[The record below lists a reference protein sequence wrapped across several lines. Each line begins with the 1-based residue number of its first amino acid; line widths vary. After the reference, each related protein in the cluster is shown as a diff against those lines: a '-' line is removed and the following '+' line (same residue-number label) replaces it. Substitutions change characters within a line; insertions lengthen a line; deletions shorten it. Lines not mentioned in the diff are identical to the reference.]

1 MTTFIIVAILM
12 VAAAL
17 AWVLWPLLRPANRKS
32 IELRAANL
40 TIFKDQFADL
50 DADLRRGSISQDQYG
65 EAKAEL
71 ERRMLD
77 EARADKTAPAPAPAP
92 AARFKTALVLA
103 AAIPIIAGALY
114 VKLGAP
120 DAFSPLATATQDAH
134 QMTGAQVEEMTA
146 KLAARLEKEPENID
160 GWVMLA
166 RTYYSQRK
174 FAEAAVAYEKLTAL
188 LPNEPALYA
197 DYADALAMAQGR
209 KIVGKPLELVKK
221 ALELDPNQW
230 KALAMAGTEAFDRKD
245 FKAAV
250 DYWERLKASSAGE
263 PIAQQIQGSIDEARK
278 LGGLPPSS
286 PGAGAAP
293 MAAAK
298 GMPPAAAATQAT
310 PAPAVATKPAAA
322 AGGGTNVSGTV
333 ALSAELK
340 AKAGPNDAVYVFAR
354 PADGSKMPI
363 AITRAQVKDLPLK
376 FTLDDSTS
384 MSKDIKISG
393 FQEVIVAAR
402 VSKSGSAMPAS
413 GDLEG
418 ITKPVKVGSSGL
430 ALTIDRVLP

>member
-1 MTTFIIVAILM
+1 VTIFIIVAILM

-17 AWVLWPLLRPANRKS
+17 AWVLWPLLRPSSRKS
-32 IELRAANL
+32 IEQRVANL
-40 TIFKDQFADL
+40 TIYKDQFADL
-50 DADLRRGSISQDQYG
+50 DADLRRGSISQDQYS
-65 EAKAEL
+65 EARAEL

-77 EARADKTAPAPAPAP
+77 EARAEATVQAPAP

-103 AAIPIIAGALY
+103 GAIPIVAGLLY
-114 VKLGAP
+114 ARLGAP
-120 DAFSPLATATQDAH
+120 DAFSPLATATQDQH
-134 QMTGAQVEEMTA
+134 QLTGAQVEEMTA
-146 KLAARLEKEPENID
+146 KLAARLEKEPDNVD

-166 RTYYSQRK
+166 RTYYSQRR
-174 FAEAAVAYEKLTAL
+174 FEEAARAYEKLTGL
-188 LPNEPALYA
+188 LPGEPALYA

-209 KIVGKPLELVKK
+209 KIAGRPLELVKK

-245 FKAAV
+245 FKGAV
-250 DYWERLKASSAGE
+250 EYWERLKVSSAGE
-263 PIAQQIQGSIDEARK
+263 PIAQQIQGSIDEARR
-278 LGGLPPSS
+278 LGALPPS
-286 PGAGAAP
+286 PDAGSAP
-293 MAAAK
+293 VAAAK
-298 GMPPAAAATQAT
+298 GMPAPAATTKAA
-310 PAPAVATKPAAA
+310 PAPAAATKPAAA
-322 AGGGTNVSGTV
+322 GAGTNVSGTV
-333 ALSAELK
+333 TLSAEMK
-340 AKAGPNDAVYVFAR
+340 AKVGPNDAVYVFAR

-363 AITRAQVKDLPLK
+363 AITRAQVKDLPLQ

-418 ITKPVKVGSSGL
+418 ITKAVKVGSSGL
-430 ALTIDRVLP
+430 AVTIDRVLP

>member
-1 MTTFIIVAILM
+1 MTTFIIVAVLM

-17 AWVLWPLLRPANRKS
+17 AWVLWPLLRPANRKT
-32 IELRAANL
+32 IEQRAANL

-65 EAKAEL
+65 EARAEL

-77 EARADKTAPAPAPAP
+77 EARAEKTVPAPAPT
-92 AARFKTALVLA
+92 ARFKTALVLA
-103 AAIPIIAGALY
+103 AAIPIVAGLLY
-114 VKLGAP
+114 ARLGAP
-120 DAFSPLATATQDAH
+120 DAFSPLATATQDSH

-146 KLAARLEKEPENID
+146 KLAARLEKEPDNID

-174 FAEAAVAYEKLTAL
+174 FEEASRAYEKLTAL

-209 KIVGKPLELVKK
+209 KIAGKPMELVMK
-221 ALELDPNQW
+221 ALALDPNQW

-245 FKAAV
+245 YKGAV
-250 DYWERLKASSAGE
+250 EYWERLKASSAGE
-263 PIAQQIQGSIDEARK
+263 PIGQQIQGSIDEARR
-278 LGGLPPSS
+278 LGGLPPS
-286 PGAGAAP
+286 PDAAAP

-298 GMPPAAAATQAT
+298 SAPAPMAAAKSAPAPAAAEKPT
-310 PAPAVATKPAAA
+310 APAGA
-322 AGGGTNVSGTV
+322 GTNVSGTV
-333 ALSAELK
+333 TLSAELK
-340 AKAGPNDAVYVFAR
+340 AKVGPNDAVYVFAR

-384 MSKDIKISG
+384 MSKDIRISG
-393 FQEVIVAAR
+393 FEQVIVAAR

-430 ALTIDRVLP
+430 AVTIDRVLP

>member
-17 AWVLWPLLRPANRKS
+17 AWVLWPLLRPSSRKL
-32 IELRAANL
+32 IEQRAANL
-40 TIFKDQFADL
+40 TVFKDQFADL

-65 EAKAEL
+65 EARAEL

-77 EARADKTAPAPAPAP
+77 EARAETRVQAPAP

-103 AAIPIIAGALY
+103 GAIPIVAGLLY
-114 VKLGAP
+114 AQLGAP
-120 DAFSPLATATQDAH
+120 DAFSPLATAMQDQH

-146 KLAARLEKEPENID
+146 KLAARLEKEPDNVD

-166 RTYYSQRK
+166 RTYYSQRR
-174 FAEAAVAYEKLTAL
+174 FEEAARAYEKLTGL
-188 LPNEPALYA
+188 LPGEPALYA

-209 KIVGKPLELVKK
+209 KIAGKPLELVNK

-245 FKAAV
+245 FKGAV
-250 DYWERLKASSAGE
+250 EYWERLKASSAGE
-263 PIAQQIQGSIDEARK
+263 PIAQQIQGSIDEARR
-278 LGGLPPSS
+278 LGGLPPS
-286 PGAGAAP
+286 PDAGTAP
-293 MAAAK
+293 VAAAK
-298 GMPPAAAATQAT
+298 GTPAPSATAKASPAAAA
-310 PAPAVATKPAAA
+310 
-322 AGGGTNVSGTV
+322 AGAGTNVSGTV
-333 ALSAELK
+333 TLSAELK

-393 FQEVIVAAR
+393 FQEVVVAAR

-418 ITKPVKVGSSGL
+418 LTKPVKVGSSGL
-430 ALTIDRVLP
+430 AVTIDRVLP

>member
-32 IELRAANL
+32 IEQRVANL

-65 EAKAEL
+65 EARAEL

-77 EARADKTAPAPAPAP
+77 EARAEKTAPAPAP

-103 AAIPIIAGALY
+103 AAIPIVAGLLY
-114 VKLGAP
+114 ARLGAP
-120 DAFSPLATATQDAH
+120 DAFSPLATATQDSH

-146 KLAARLEKEPENID
+146 KLAARLEKEPDNVD

-166 RTYYSQRK
+166 RTYYSQRR
-174 FAEAAVAYEKLTAL
+174 FEEASRAYEKLTTL

-209 KIVGKPLELVKK
+209 KIAGKPMELVMK
-221 ALELDPNQW
+221 ALALDPNQW

-245 FKAAV
+245 FKGAV
-250 DYWERLKASSAGE
+250 EYWERLKASSAGE
-263 PIAQQIQGSIDEARK
+263 PIAQQIQGSIDEARR
-278 LGGLPPSS
+278 LGGLPPS
-286 PGAGAAP
+286 PDAAP

-298 GMPPAAAATQAT
+298 AT
-310 PAPAVATKPAAA
+310 PAPMAAAKSTPAPAAA
-322 AGGGTNVSGTV
+322 EKPSAPAGAGTNVSGTV
-333 ALSAELK
+333 TLSAELK

-384 MSKDIKISG
+384 MSKDIRISG
-393 FQEVIVAAR
+393 FEQVIVAAR

-430 ALTIDRVLP
+430 AITIDRVLP

>member
-1 MTTFIIVAILM
+1 
-12 VAAAL
+12 
-17 AWVLWPLLRPANRKS
+17 
-32 IELRAANL
+32 
-40 TIFKDQFADL
+40 
-50 DADLRRGSISQDQYG
+50 
-65 EAKAEL
+65 
-71 ERRMLD
+71 
-77 EARADKTAPAPAPAP
+77 
-92 AARFKTALVLA
+92 VLA
-103 AAIPIIAGALY
+103 AAIPIVAGLLY
-114 VKLGAP
+114 SKLGAP
-120 DAFSPLATATQDAH
+120 DAFSPLATATQDQH
-134 QMTGAQVEEMTA
+134 QLTGAQVEEMTA
-146 KLAARLEKEPENID
+146 KLAARLEKEPDNID

-166 RTYYSQRK
+166 RTYYSQRR
-174 FAEAAVAYEKLTAL
+174 FEEASRAYEKLTAL

-209 KIVGKPLELVKK
+209 KIAGKPLELVKK
-221 ALELDPNQW
+221 ALALDPNQW

-250 DYWERLKASSAGE
+250 EYWERLKASSAGE

-278 LGGLPPSS
+278 LGGLPPS
-286 PGAGAAP
+286 PDAAVAP

-298 GMPPAAAATQAT
+298 GMPAPATTAKAT
-310 PAPAVATKPAAA
+310 PAPETSTKPAAA
-322 AGGGTNVSGTV
+322 AGGGNVSGTV

-384 MSKDIKISG
+384 MSKDIRISG
-393 FQEVIVAAR
+393 FAEVIVAAR

-430 ALTIDRVLP
+430 AVTIDRVLP

>member
-1 MTTFIIVAILM
+1 VTTFIIVAILM

-17 AWVLWPLLRPANRKS
+17 AWILWPLLRPANRKS
-32 IELRAANL
+32 IEQRVANL

-50 DADLRRGSISQDQYG
+50 DADLMRGSISQDQYG
-65 EAKAEL
+65 EARSEL

-77 EARADKTAPAPAPAP
+77 EARAEKTVAAPAP

-103 AAIPIIAGALY
+103 AVIPIVAGLLY
-114 VKLGAP
+114 AKLGAP
-120 DAFSPLATATQDAH
+120 DAFSPLATATQDQH
-134 QMTGAQVEEMTA
+134 QLTGAQVEEMTA
-146 KLAARLEKEPENID
+146 KLAARLEKEPDNVD

-166 RTYYSQRK
+166 RTYYSQRR
-174 FAEAAVAYEKLTAL
+174 FEEASRAYEKLTAL

-209 KIVGKPLELVKK
+209 KIAGKPLELVNK
-221 ALELDPNQW
+221 ALALDPNQW

-263 PIAQQIQGSIDEARK
+263 PIAQQIQGSIDEARR
-278 LGGLPPSS
+278 LGGLPPS
-286 PGAGAAP
+286 PDAGAAP

-298 GMPPAAAATQAT
+298 AT
-310 PAPAVATKPAAA
+310 PAPMAAAKSTPAPAAA
-322 AGGGTNVSGTV
+322 GKPSAPAGAGTNVSGTV
-333 ALSAELK
+333 TLSAELK

-393 FQEVIVAAR
+393 FEQVIVAAR

-413 GDLEG
+413 GDFEG
-418 ITKPVKVGSSGL
+418 LTKPVKVGSSGL

>member
-1 MTTFIIVAILM
+1 
-12 VAAAL
+12 
-17 AWVLWPLLRPANRKS
+17 
-32 IELRAANL
+32 
-40 TIFKDQFADL
+40 
-50 DADLRRGSISQDQYG
+50 
-65 EAKAEL
+65 
-71 ERRMLD
+71 MLD
-77 EARADKTAPAPAPAP
+77 ESRAEKTVAAPAP

-103 AAIPIIAGALY
+103 AVIPIVAGLLY
-114 VKLGAP
+114 AKLGAP
-120 DAFSPLATATQDAH
+120 DAFSPLATATQDQH
-134 QMTGAQVEEMTA
+134 QLTGAQVEEMTA
-146 KLAARLEKEPENID
+146 KLAARLEKEPDNVD

-174 FAEAAVAYEKLTAL
+174 FEEASRAYEKLTAL

-209 KIVGKPLELVKK
+209 KIAGKPLELVNK
-221 ALELDPNQW
+221 ALALDPNQW

-263 PIAQQIQGSIDEARK
+263 PIAQQIQGSIDEARR
-278 LGGLPPSS
+278 LGGLPPS
-286 PGAGAAP
+286 PDAGAAP

-298 GMPPAAAATQAT
+298 AT
-310 PAPAVATKPAAA
+310 PAPMAAAKSTPAPAAA
-322 AGGGTNVSGTV
+322 GKPSAPAGAGTNVSGTV
-333 ALSAELK
+333 TLSAELK

-393 FQEVIVAAR
+393 FEQVIVAAR

-413 GDLEG
+413 GDFEG
-418 ITKPVKVGSSGL
+418 LTKPVKVGSSGL
-430 ALTIDRVLP
+430 AVTIDRVLP

>member
-1 MTTFIIVAILM
+1 VTTFIIVAILM

-17 AWVLWPLLRPANRKS
+17 AWVLWPLLRPSSRKL
-32 IELRAANL
+32 IEQRAANL
-40 TIFKDQFADL
+40 TVFKDQFADL

-65 EAKAEL
+65 EARAEL

-77 EARADKTAPAPAPAP
+77 EARAETTVQAPAP

-103 AAIPIIAGALY
+103 AAIPIIAGLLY
-114 VKLGAP
+114 AQLGAP
-120 DAFSPLATATQDAH
+120 DAFSPLATAMQGEH
-134 QMTGAQVEEMTA
+134 QLTGAQVEEMTA
-146 KLAARLEKEPENID
+146 KLAARLEKEPDNVD

-166 RTYYSQRK
+166 RTYYSQRR
-174 FAEAAVAYEKLTAL
+174 FEEAAKAYEKLTGL
-188 LPNEPALYA
+188 LPGEPSLYA

-209 KIVGKPLELVKK
+209 KITGKPLELVKK

-245 FKAAV
+245 FKGAV
-250 DYWERLKASSAGE
+250 EYWERLKVSSAGE
-263 PIAQQIQGSIDEARK
+263 PIAQQIQGSIDEARR
-278 LGGLPPSS
+278 LGGLPPS
-286 PGAGAAP
+286 PDAGTAP
-293 MAAAK
+293 VAAAK
-298 GMPPAAAATQAT
+298 GMPAPAATAKAT
-310 PAPAVATKPAAA
+310 PAPATATKPTAA
-322 AGGGTNVSGTV
+322 AGAGTNVSGTV

-340 AKAGPNDAVYVFAR
+340 TKAGPNDAVYVFAR

-430 ALTIDRVLP
+430 AVTIDRVLP

>member
-1 MTTFIIVAILM
+1 VTTFIIVAILM

-17 AWVLWPLLRPANRKS
+17 AWVLWPLLRPADRKS
-32 IELRAANL
+32 IEQRVANL

-50 DADLRRGSISQDQYG
+50 EADLRRGSISQDQYG
-65 EAKAEL
+65 EAKSEL

-77 EARADKTAPAPAPAP
+77 ESRAEKTVPAPAP

-103 AAIPIIAGALY
+103 AAIPIVAGLLY
-114 VKLGAP
+114 ARLGAP
-120 DAFSPLATATQDAH
+120 DAFSPLATATQDQH
-134 QMTGAQVEEMTA
+134 QLTGAQVEEMTA
-146 KLAARLEKEPENID
+146 KLAARLEKEPDNID

-166 RTYYSQRK
+166 RTYYSQRR
-174 FAEAAVAYEKLTAL
+174 FEEASRAYEKLTAL

-209 KIVGKPLELVKK
+209 RIAGKPMELVMK
-221 ALELDPNQW
+221 ALALDPNQW

-245 FKAAV
+245 YKGAV
-250 DYWERLKASSAGE
+250 EYWERLKASSAGE
-263 PIAQQIQGSIDEARK
+263 PIGQQIQGSIDEARR
-278 LGGLPPSS
+278 LGGLPPS
-286 PGAGAAP
+286 PDAGAAP
-293 MAAAK
+293 VAAAK
-298 GMPPAAAATQAT
+298 AT
-310 PAPAVATKPAAA
+310 PAPAAATKQAAP

-333 ALSAELK
+333 TLSAELK

-384 MSKDIKISG
+384 MSKDIKISAL
-393 FQEVIVAAR
+393 QEVIVAAR

-430 ALTIDRVLP
+430 AVTIDRVLP

>member
-1 MTTFIIVAILM
+1 VAVLM

-32 IELRAANL
+32 IEQRAANL

-65 EAKAEL
+65 EARAEL

-77 EARADKTAPAPAPAP
+77 EARAEKTAPAPAPV
-92 AARFKTALVLA
+92 ARFKTALVLA
-103 AAIPIIAGALY
+103 AAVPIVAGVLY
-114 VKLGAP
+114 AKLGAP
-120 DAFSPLATATQDAH
+120 DAFSPLATATQDQH
-134 QMTGAQVEEMTA
+134 QLTGAQVEEMTA
-146 KLAARLEKEPENID
+146 KLAARLEKEPDNID

-174 FAEAAVAYEKLTAL
+174 FAEASRAYEKLTTL

-209 KIVGKPLELVKK
+209 KIAGKPLELVNK
-221 ALELDPNQW
+221 ALALDPNQW

-250 DYWERLKASSAGE
+250 EYWERLKASSAGE
-263 PIAQQIQGSIDEARK
+263 PIAQQIQGSIDEARR
-278 LGGLPPSS
+278 LGGLPSS
-286 PGAGAAP
+286 PDAGAAP
-293 MAAAK
+293 VAAAK
-298 GMPPAAAATQAT
+298 AT
-310 PAPAVATKPAAA
+310 PAPAAPAKPSAA
-322 AGGGTNVSGTV
+322 AGAGTNVSGTV
-333 ALSAELK
+333 TLSAELK

-384 MSKDIKISG
+384 MSADVKISG

-413 GDLEG
+413 GDFEG

-430 ALTIDRVLP
+430 AVTIDRVLP